1 MSVLGKASK
10 NYWVSK
16 GNKDSRTVLA
26 FAFARKQA
34 ADGSIAWHDLC
45 LSFVRQAL
53 GAPGL
58 GGTALDAWDRNL
70 KPTDRTHTF
79 YAPPPGVPVFWS
91 GGAGHVVLSGPD
103 AGYCWSTDIRGDGTV
118 SYVTIASVT
127 KWLGSSHKY
136 LGWASTINSV
146 TVLA

>member
-1 MSVLGKASK
+1 MSILGKASK
-10 NYWVSK
+10 NYYVSK
-16 GNKDSRTVLA
+16 GNKDSRVQPA
-26 FAFARKQA
+26 FVFARKEDT
-34 ADGSIAWHDLC
+34 DGSKAWHDLC

-53 GAPGL
+53 GAPGM
-58 GGTALDAWDRNL
+58 GGTAVDAWNRNL
-70 KPTDRTHTF
+70 KPVDNTHSF
-79 YAPPPGVPVFWS
+79 YNPPPGVPVFWS

-136 LGWASTINSV
+136 LGWTSTINGV